1 MKHFKNLFVF
11 FTLLIALNF
20 VCQPAFALAKV
31 NLNTASMEQLIQ
43 LPGVGAKTAEKIIE
57 YRKQHQFKTVDEV
70 VNVKGVG
77 EKTLAKIRDQLT
89 VEKKKK
95 K

>member
-1 MKHFKNLFVF
+1 MKYFKNLFVF
-11 FTLLIALNF
+11 CALLMTLSFA
-20 VCQPAFALAKV
+20 CQPAFALEKI
-31 NLNTASMEQLIQ
+31 NLNTATIEQLME
-43 LPGVGAKTAEKIIE
+43 LKGVGEKTAEKIIE
-57 YRKQHQFKTVDEV
+57 YRKQHQFKTVDEM

-77 EKTLAKIRDQLT
+77 VKTLAKIRDQLT

>member
-1 MKHFKNLFVF
+1 MKHVKAVLILV
-11 FTLLIALNF
+11 TLLMTLSF
-20 VCQPAFALAKV
+20 SCQPAFALAKI
-31 NLNTASMEQLIQ
+31 NLNTASIEQLVEI
-43 LPGVGAKTAEKIIE
+43 PGIGEKTAEKIIE
-57 YRKQHQFKTVDEV
+57 YRKQHKFKTVDEV

-89 VEKKKK
+89 VKKKK